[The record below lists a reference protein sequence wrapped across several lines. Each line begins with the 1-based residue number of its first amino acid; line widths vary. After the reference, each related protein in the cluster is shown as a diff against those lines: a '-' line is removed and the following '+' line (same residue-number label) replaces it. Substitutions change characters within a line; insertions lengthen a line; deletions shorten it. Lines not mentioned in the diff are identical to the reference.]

1 MCVVRSYTCVHD
13 CATASLMVVT
23 ADTLYCLNLSILEMK
38 SITVTVSVCAYVNAT
53 YQSCLVFCFLTVF
66 WHLISLLIKAE
77 NLLLVYCM
85 FLLPCLDTSYFH
97 SYCACLQTLGC
108 CNERLKVKELPACSF

>member
-38 SITVTVSVCAYVNAT
+38 YITVTVSVCAYVMLHISHALF
-53 YQSCLVFCFLTVF
+53 SVFSQCFGIL
-66 WHLISLLIKAE
+66 SL
-77 NLLLVYCM
+77 
-85 FLLPCLDTSYFH
+85 S
-97 SYCACLQTLGC
+97 
-108 CNERLKVKELPACSF
+108 